1 MFEIELKA
9 SLTNRKEVEEK
20 ISQFAE
26 YLGKTEKSD
35 VYWTQSRVGHPQ
47 KVRLRE
53 ETNKPLRVNYKKK
66 EIRSGQIEVNDE
78 YEFTIGAGLDKK
90 EAEKEKL
97 SFETFLSSA
106 GFSPSM
112 VKHKDTKRWN
122 FEDTLIEVSYV
133 DKLGD
138 FIEIEI
144 LSETADTERTIEAH
158 KKLLRT
164 LEKAGVPEEN
174 IETRYYSELLE
185 NV

>member
-1 MFEIELKA
+1 
-9 SLTNRKEVEEK
+9 
-20 ISQFAE
+20 
-26 YLGKTEKSD
+26 
-35 VYWTQSRVGHPQ
+35 
-47 KVRLRE
+47 VRLRE

-185 NV
+185 KV

>member
-9 SLTNRKEVEEK
+9 KIHNRKEVEEK
-20 ISQFAE
+20 ISAFAE

-35 VYWTQSRVGHPQ
+35 VYWTQSRIGHPL
-47 KVRLRE
+47 KIRLRE
-53 ETNKPLRVNYKKK
+53 ETNKPLTVNYKKK

-78 YEFTIGAGLDKK
+78 YEFTIGAGLGTEDR
-90 EAEKEKL
+90 EKEKL
-97 SFETFLSSA
+97 SFETFLLAA
-106 GFSPSM
+106 GFSPTM

-122 FEDTLIEVSYV
+122 FEETLIEISYV

-144 LSETADTERTIEAH
+144 LSETNDAEKTKEAH
-158 KKLLRT
+158 QKLLRT
-164 LEKAGVPEEN
+164 LKKAGVPEEN

-185 NV
+185 NL

>member
-1 MFEIELKA
+1 
-9 SLTNRKEVEEK
+9 
-20 ISQFAE
+20 
-26 YLGKTEKSD
+26 
-35 VYWTQSRVGHPQ
+35 
-47 KVRLRE
+47 
-53 ETNKPLRVNYKKK
+53 
-66 EIRSGQIEVNDE
+66 
-78 YEFTIGAGLDKK
+78 
-90 EAEKEKL
+90 
-97 SFETFLSSA
+97 
-106 GFSPSM
+106 M